1 MKVITAVQTE
11 GYGYGMYSEHTIGT
25 ECFQNIR
32 VLLNKVAETTV
43 FVTFIRE
50 VPGSNVGRATVYL
63 ASVFLSLSSGHPG
76 KYRDSIHDWVHIFFF
91 DALLNSSLTCRL
103 TIRRQPI

>member
-1 MKVITAVQTE
+1 MKVIKAVQTK

-32 VLLNKVAETTV
+32 LLLNKVAETIV
-43 FVTFIRE
+43 FVTLIRE

-63 ASVFLSLSSGHPG
+63 ASVLLSLSSAHPG
-76 KYRDSIHDWVHIFFF
+76 NYRDRIHDWAHI
-91 DALLNSSLTCRL
+91 
-103 TIRRQPI
+103 